1 MKELKS
7 NRIHIGLFGKTNTGK
22 STLLNKLLNQ
32 EISITSSIAGTTT
45 DVVEKSAELFPVGAV
60 TFLDTAGL
68 DDITEL
74 GEKRIEKT
82 LKALNRTDVGVIVCD
97 FNGFSESEQTLV
109 TKLDNL
115 KIPYLIIINK
125 TDIQNISEEKLNE
138 IKNYTSNI
146 LQISATNSPN
156 LTDIFVEALLK
167 ILPEELVNT
176 TSMMGDLLTSEDII
190 VLVTPIDKEAPRGR
204 LILPEVQAIRD
215 ALDNNCIACT
225 TQVPQLSKTLNLLKT
240 KPKLVVTD
248 SQAFKEVNA
257 IVPKDIF
264 LTSFSILLARL
275 KGDLKTFINSVKT
288 LDTIKNGDRILIA
301 ESCTHHRIDD
311 DIAQV
316 KIPAL
321 IRKKTGVE
329 PVFEHYSGHDF
340 PDLTGYKLIIHCGA
354 CMTNKREVLSR
365 IMLAKASGVPI
376 TNYGITI
383 SYCLGILDRAVSV
396 FSIIDT

>member
-7 NRIHIGLFGKTNTGK
+7 NRLHIGIYGKTNTGK
-22 STLLNKLLNQ
+22 SSLLNVLLNQ
-32 EISITSSIAGTTT
+32 EISITSPVAGTTT

-97 FNGFSESEQTLV
+97 YNGFTGNERELV
-109 TKLDNL
+109 TKFETL
-115 KIPYLIIINK
+115 KIPYLVVVNK
-125 TDIQNISEEKLNE
+125 IDVQAISDEKIREIEEFTK
-138 IKNYTSNI
+138 NI
-146 LQISATNSPN
+146 LQISVINDTNM
-156 LTDIFVEALLK
+156 TDKFVDALLK
-167 ILPEELVNT
+167 ILPDEFVNDF
-176 TSMMGDLLTSEDII
+176 SMMGDLISSEETV

-215 ALDNNCIACT
+215 ALDNNCIACV
-225 TQVPQLSKTLNLLKT
+225 TQVPQLEKTLNLLKV

-248 SQAFKEVNA
+248 SQAFKEVNS
-257 IVPKDIF
+257 IVPEDIY

-275 KGDLKTFINSVKT
+275 KGDLKTFVEGVKT
-288 LDTIKNGDRILIA
+288 LDNIKNGDRILIA
-301 ESCTHHRIDD
+301 ESCTHHRIED

-316 KIPAL
+316 KLPNF

-329 PVFEHYSGHDF
+329 PKFEQYSGHDF
-340 PDLTGYKLIIHCGA
+340 PDLDGYKLIIHCGA

-365 IMLAKASGVPI
+365 IMLAKTAGVPI
-376 TNYGITI
+376 TNYGVTI
-383 SYCLGILDRAVSV
+383 SYCLGILNRAVAV
-396 FSIIDT
+396 FNCNRL

>member
-7 NRIHIGLFGKTNTGK
+7 NRLHIGIYGKTNTGK
-22 STLLNKLLNQ
+22 SSLLNVLLNQ
-32 EISITSSIAGTTT
+32 EISITSPVAGTTT

-82 LKALNRTDVGVIVCD
+82 LKTLNRTDVGVIVCD
-97 FNGFSESEQTLV
+97 YNGFTGNERELV
-109 TKLDNL
+109 TKFETL
-115 KIPYLIIINK
+115 KIPYLVVVNK
-125 TDIQNISEEKLNE
+125 IDVQAISDEKIREIEEFTK
-138 IKNYTSNI
+138 NI
-146 LQISATNSPN
+146 LQISVINDTNM
-156 LTDIFVEALLK
+156 TDKFVDALLK
-167 ILPEELVNT
+167 ILPDEFVNDF
-176 TSMMGDLLTSEDII
+176 SMMGDLISSEETV

-215 ALDNNCIACT
+215 ALDNNCIACV
-225 TQVPQLSKTLNLLKT
+225 TQVPQLEKTLNLLKV

-248 SQAFKEVNA
+248 SQAFKEVNS
-257 IVPKDIF
+257 IVPEDIY

-275 KGDLKTFINSVKT
+275 KGDLKTFVEGVKT
-288 LDTIKNGDRILIA
+288 LDNIKNGDRILIA
-301 ESCTHHRIDD
+301 ESCTHHRIED

-316 KIPAL
+316 KLPNF

-329 PVFEHYSGHDF
+329 PKFEQYSGHDF
-340 PDLTGYKLIIHCGA
+340 PDLDGYKLIIHCGA

-365 IMLAKASGVPI
+365 IMLAKTAGVPI
-376 TNYGITI
+376 TNYGVTI
-383 SYCLGILDRAVSV
+383 SYCLGILNRAVAV
-396 FSIIDT
+396 FNCNRL